1 VPSSRLLSRF
11 REVLSSRGIS
21 LDTETSAFAVDFAR
35 LAVRAL
41 RLVELVDA
49 ERRCLISAIQARTG
63 LDTFSA
69 SQLLDMALAPEFR
82 AAVSD
87 FELRSFSARFGEKAA
102 GSLREEAEEE
112 IDLVSFGRTYGS
124 SSALLLLDTLFSV
137 ASADGKIDGDEV
149 ERLRRAADELGVD
162 AVLVSALLQKHDP
175 RHARGDL
182 RIPLSADQITIG
194 RAPSCDVVLADP
206 QVALRHALL
215 QRTGDGWRVQDMGSG
230 RPTVVNGAPVTSA
243 PLTDDTRLRVG
254 PYSLRLLGEE
264 LSVFG
269 ERSFSALSVREVSR
283 AIGGVTLLDQ
293 VSFTVF
299 SGEVI
304 ALVGPSGAGK
314 TTLLNAISGVAPAD
328 SGEVLL
334 DDQDFHRLLSI
345 DRSLVGNVPQDDLVP
360 PELTVEESL
369 FYSGRLRFPNDVTNH
384 EVMGEVDRVLAEL
397 DIQHIR
403 GSRIGDALR
412 RGISGGQ
419 RKRVNLGQELMTRST
434 RVLFLDEP
442 TSGLDPRAS
451 QDIVRLVRQLADRG
465 RIVFLVTH
473 DLTPEVMAQVDHLLV
488 LAKGGRVAYFGPPSE
503 ACQWFGVST
512 PDAIFNRFVDHT
524 PEEWGRLYR
533 EGDARRKYVA
543 TREHLLGLKGT
554 TASTEEI
561 KKGTKVSPLRQLAT
575 LTTRYLRT
583 RLRDRTGMLVMG
595 LQPPILIAVMAIV
608 FPAPT
613 VELLFMMSL
622 SSLWFGM
629 SSSVRELISDRVI
642 WRRER
647 RVGVGV
653 LPYVLSKTLVLA
665 ALTGIQAVLMAGA
678 NYLILDMGAYGFSA
692 GALIG
697 VSVLTAWLGMTLG
710 MLVSAVWTSSEA
722 AVGTLPLILIPQ
734 ITFSSILVAIR
745 DMGPMAKG
753 LTWVTF
759 QRYTFDAALK
769 CGDEVAVRNNRGE
782 FVAEPINASLYKLGL
797 KFTDAADDIGFT
809 LNQLA
814 FILAIGSVILLGATV
829 LRVWSR
835 REG

>member
-1 VPSSRLLSRF
+1 VRSARLLSRF
-11 REVLSSRGIS
+11 REVLSCRNIK
-21 LDTETSAFAVDFAR
+21 LDAESSAFAVNFVR
-35 LAVRAL
+35 LAVGAL
-41 RLVELVDA
+41 HLVEPA
-49 ERRCLISAIQARTG
+49 ESKRRSLIAAIQARTD
-63 LDTFSA
+63 LDTRSA
-69 SQLLDMALAPEFR
+69 STLLDMALAPEFR

-87 FELRSFSARFGEKAA
+87 FELQSFSARFGEQAA
-102 GSLREEAEEE
+102 SILREEAVEE
-112 IDLVSFGRTYGS
+112 IDLLGFGRTYGS

-137 ASADGKIDGDEV
+137 ASADGQIGAREV
-149 ERLRRAADELGVD
+149 EQLRRAAEELGID
-162 AVLVSALLQKHDP
+162 AVLVSAMLQKHDP
-175 RHARGDL
+175 RHASGDL
-182 RIPLSADQITIG
+182 RIPLTTDRVTIG
-194 RAPSCDVVLADP
+194 RSPSCDIVLADP
-206 QVALRHALL
+206 QVAPRHAEV
-215 QRTGDGWRVQDMGSG
+215 RRSGEGWRVQDMGSG
-230 RPTVVNGAPVTSA
+230 RPIVVNGAPVTSA
-243 PLTDDTRLRVG
+243 PLTDDTHLRVG
-254 PYSLRLLGEE
+254 PYTLRLVDGEIA
-264 LSVFG
+264 VFG
-269 ERSFSALSVREVSR
+269 ERSFSALSVRNVSR
-283 AIGGVTLLDQ
+283 KIGDLTLLDR

-328 SGEVLL
+328 SGDVLL
-334 DDQDFHRLLSI
+334 DDQDFHRLLSV
-345 DRSLVGNVPQDDLVP
+345 DRSLVGNVPQDDLIL

-369 FYSGRLRFPNDVTNH
+369 FYSGRLRFPADVTNK
-384 EVMGEVDRVLAEL
+384 EVMGAVDRVLAEL
-397 DIQHIR
+397 DIEHIR
-403 GSRIGDALR
+403 DSRIGDALR

-488 LAKGGRVAYFGPPSE
+488 LAKGGRVAFFGPPGE

-512 PDAIFNRFVDHT
+512 PDAIFNRFADHT
-524 PEEWGRLYR
+524 PEEWGEMYR
-533 EGDARRKYVA
+533 EGDARRKYVV
-543 TREHLLGLKGT
+543 TREHLLGLQGASEADDPDKKVVKG
-554 TASTEEI
+554 SR
-561 KKGTKVSPLRQLAT
+561 LRQLTT
-575 LTTRYLRT
+575 LTSRYFHT

-613 VELLFMMSL
+613 VELLFMLSL

-629 SSSVRELISDRVI
+629 SASVRELISDRVI

-647 RVGVGV
+647 RVGVLV
-653 LPYVLSKTLVLA
+653 LPYVASKTLVLA
-665 ALTGIQAVLMAGA
+665 VLTGLQAVLLAGA
-678 NYLILDMGAYGFSA
+678 NYWLLDMGAYGFGA

-697 VSVLTAWLGMTLG
+697 VSVLTAWLGMMLG
-710 MLVSAVWTSSEA
+710 LLVSAVWTSSEA

-745 DMGPMAKG
+745 DMGPVAKG

-769 CGDEVAVRNNRGE
+769 CGDDVAVRNNRGE

-809 LNQLA
+809 LAQLIV
-814 FILAIGSVILLGATV
+814 ILAAGSVVLLGMTMF
-829 LRVWSR
+829 RVWSR

>member
-1 VPSSRLLSRF
+1 
-11 REVLSSRGIS
+11 
-21 LDTETSAFAVDFAR
+21 
-35 LAVRAL
+35 
-41 RLVELVDA
+41 
-49 ERRCLISAIQARTG
+49 
-63 LDTFSA
+63 
-69 SQLLDMALAPEFR
+69 M
-82 AAVSD
+82 
-87 FELRSFSARFGEKAA
+87 
-102 GSLREEAEEE
+102 
-112 IDLVSFGRTYGS
+112 
-124 SSALLLLDTLFSV
+124 
-137 ASADGKIDGDEV
+137 
-149 ERLRRAADELGVD
+149 
-162 AVLVSALLQKHDP
+162 
-175 RHARGDL
+175 
-182 RIPLSADQITIG
+182 
-194 RAPSCDVVLADP
+194 
-206 QVALRHALL
+206 
-215 QRTGDGWRVQDMGSG
+215 
-230 RPTVVNGAPVTSA
+230 VNGSPVSSA
-243 PLTDDTRLRVG
+243 PLTHETRLRVG
-254 PYSLRLLGEE
+254 PYTLRLVGEE

-269 ERSFSALSVREVSR
+269 ERSFSALSVRELSR
-283 AIGGVTLLDQ
+283 VIDGVTLLEQ

-369 FYSGRLRFPNDVTNH
+369 FYSGRLRFPADVTDR
-384 EVMGEVDRVLAEL
+384 EVMGEVDRVLVEL

-403 GSRIGDALR
+403 SSRIGDALR

-434 RVLFLDEP
+434 RMLFLDEP

-488 LAKGGRVAYFGPPSE
+488 LAKGGRVAFFGPPKE

-524 PEEWGRLYR
+524 PEEWGQMYR
-533 EGDARRKYVA
+533 DGDARRKYVT
-543 TREHLLGLKGT
+543 TREHLLGLKESST
-554 TASTEEI
+554 TAEDIQKSV
-561 KKGTKVSPLRQLAT
+561 KVSQLRQLRT

-613 VELLFMMSL
+613 VELLFMLSL

-653 LPYVLSKTLVLA
+653 LPYVFSKTLILA
-665 ALTGIQAVLMAGA
+665 SLTGLQAILLAGA
-678 NYLILDMGAYGFSA
+678 NYLILDMGAYGFHA

-745 DMGPMAKG
+745 DMAPLAKG

-782 FVAEPINASLYKLGL
+782 FTAEPINASLYKLGL

-809 LNQLA
+809 LNQLMI
-814 FILAIGSVILLGATV
+814 ILAAGSVILLLATM

>member
-1 VPSSRLLSRF
+1 MRSSRLLSRF
-11 REVLSSRGIS
+11 REVLTSRGIS
-21 LDTETSAFAVDFAR
+21 LDAETSAFAVDFVR

-41 RLVELVDA
+41 RLVELVEV
-49 ERRCLISAIQARTG
+49 ERHCLIGAIQVRTG

-69 SQLLDMALAPEFR
+69 GQLLDMAIAPEFR

-102 GSLREEAEEE
+102 SRLRGEAEEE
-112 IDLVSFGRTYGS
+112 IDLLSFGRTYGS

-137 ASADGKIDGDEV
+137 AGADGTIRAEEV

-175 RHARGDL
+175 RHASGDL
-182 RIPLSADQITIG
+182 RIPLTTDQITIG
-194 RAPSCDVVLADP
+194 RAPSCDLVLADP
-206 QVALRHALL
+206 QVAHRHAEL
-215 QRTGDGWRVQDMGSG
+215 QRTSCGWRVKDMGSG
-230 RPTVVNGAPVTSA
+230 RPTVVNGSPVSSA
-243 PLTDDTRLRVG
+243 PLTHETRLRVG
-254 PYSLRLLGEE
+254 PYTLRLVGEE

-269 ERSFSALSVREVSR
+269 ERSFSALSVRELSR
-283 AIGGVTLLDQ
+283 VIDGVTLLEQ

-369 FYSGRLRFPNDVTNH
+369 FYSGRLRFPADVTDR
-384 EVMGEVDRVLAEL
+384 EVMGEVDRVLVEL

-403 GSRIGDALR
+403 SSRIGDALR

-434 RVLFLDEP
+434 RMLFLDEP

-488 LAKGGRVAYFGPPSE
+488 LAKGGRVAYFGPPKE

-524 PEEWGRLYR
+524 PEEWGQMYR
-533 EGDARRKYVA
+533 DGDARRKYVT
-543 TREHLLGLKGT
+543 TREHLLGLKESST
-554 TASTEEI
+554 TAEDIQKSV
-561 KKGTKVSPLRQLAT
+561 KVSQLRQLRT

-613 VELLFMMSL
+613 VELLFMLSL

-653 LPYVLSKTLVLA
+653 LPYVFSKTLILA
-665 ALTGIQAVLMAGA
+665 SLTGLQAILLAGA
-678 NYLILDMGAYGFSA
+678 NYLILDMGAYGFHA

-745 DMGPMAKG
+745 DMAPLAKG

-782 FVAEPINASLYKLGL
+782 FTAEPINASLYKLGL

-809 LNQLA
+809 LNQLMI
-814 FILAIGSVILLGATV
+814 ILAAGSVILLLATM